1 MPKVTQMGLDCHK
14 KFSTVTARDAEGRVV
29 FRTRLEHA
37 DRARM
42 RAQIRA
48 WPRGVPVVLE
58 GTFGWGW
65 LCDELTACGV
75 EPHLTSGSKTKAWRI
90 ARGKAKSNRLDA
102 DLLSELWS
110 QQPRWWEVW
119 LAPPAVREQREWMR
133 HRMGLV
139 QMQTQVKNRIQAT
152 LHRHG
157 ILHPYTDLFGT
168 AGRQFLAQLAAADD
182 GTLPPSARYGLRDQL
197 QLLEILRPQLAQ
209 LTRELR
215 RQVRTHPA
223 AQCWDSL
230 PGIGWILAHTI
241 QAEVGDLRRFR
252 NAQHLASYSL
262 LAPRSQDSGEED
274 PDEKP
279 LGRHVGHNGRRT
291 LKWAFIQAAH
301 SAILKSPHLRAI
313 FDRRTGGGKRDKNR
327 GYITVAHA
335 LCTVGFACARQQ
347 RSFSETPPARPGSV
361 PQRQDSCPEVG
372 GPDMAM
378 AAAKP

>member
-1 MPKVTQMGLDCHK
+1 MEKVTQMGLDCHK
-14 KFSTVTARDAEGRVV
+14 RFSTVTARDAVGRVA

-42 RAQIRA
+42 RAQIGT

-58 GTFGWGW
+58 GTFGWSW
-65 LCDELTACGV
+65 MCDELSACGV
-75 EPHLTSGSKTKAWRI
+75 EPHLTSGSKTKAWRL

-119 LAPPAVREQREWMR
+119 LAPPAVRQQRELMR

-139 QMQTQVKNRIQAT
+139 QMQTQVKNRVQAT

-157 ILHPYTDLFGT
+157 ILHPYSDLFGK
-168 AGRQFLAQLAAADD
+168 AGRAFLAQLAAADD
-182 GTLPPSARYGLRDQL
+182 ATLPSSARQGLRDNL
-197 QLLEILRPQLAQ
+197 QLLELLRRQLAH

-215 RQVRTHPA
+215 RQVQASPA
-223 AQCWDSL
+223 AQIWDSL

-241 QAEVGDLRRFR
+241 QAEIGDLRRFR
-252 NAQHLASYSL
+252 HAQDLASYSL
-262 LAPRSQDSGEED
+262 LAPRAHDSGEED
-274 PDEKP
+274 PDEVP
-279 LGRHVGHNGRRT
+279 QGRHVGYQGRRT

-301 SAILKSPHLRAI
+301 SAVKKSAHLRAV
-313 FDRRTGGGKRDKNR
+313 FDRRTAGGKRDKNR

-347 RSFSETPPARPGSV
+347 RCFSETPPVRPGRV
-361 PQRQDSCPEVG
+361 TPREDSRPEVG
-372 GPDMAM
+372 GPDPAM
-378 AAAKP
+378 AAAAS